1 MKIVI
6 TNAYTWY
13 NKGDAGILLATIDVL
28 KKVYKDAEF
37 SILSF
42 APDTDRIKYST
53 DKSIKE
59 VESNILNPHPYKHTK
74 IGRILA
80 IGKLFFKMLQTQLGL
95 KLFRKSTI
103 KKNRNLKLL
112 DEADIIVVCG
122 GGFLGGKKLD
132 SLMHIYQ
139 IYVNTLFKKPV
150 YVMGNSIEPI
160 ANKVVKKYTEGVL
173 KRVDYIFAREKIT
186 EEYLKKILPFN
197 KFCRIPDMAF
207 SLEDKEYEFDYMDK
221 LKKENDIIIGITVR
235 NWNFP
240 NVKDKNKAKENYLK
254 AVADSMDFIIEKY
267 NSVFVFVPQVIVEF
281 GDDTETAKEIKKI
294 MKNSNKFVIRNDD
307 YSPYEIKAM
316 ASNCDYFIGT
326 RMHSNIFATSMRIP
340 TTAIAYEKKT
350 NGIMETVNMSEYVV
364 EIDTITKE
372 ELINTIEKMIDN
384 KEKIIKTLN
393 ERIPEI
399 RKEIEEKTKKVLR
412 ERE

>member
-1 MKIVI
+1 
-6 TNAYTWY
+6 
-13 NKGDAGILLATIDVL
+13 
-28 KKVYKDAEF
+28 
-37 SILSF
+37 
-42 APDTDRIKYST
+42 
-53 DKSIKE
+53 
-59 VESNILNPHPYKHTK
+59 
-74 IGRILA
+74 
-80 IGKLFFKMLQTQLGL
+80 
-95 KLFRKSTI
+95 
-103 KKNRNLKLL
+103 
-112 DEADIIVVCG
+112 
-122 GGFLGGKKLD
+122 
-132 SLMHIYQ
+132 
-139 IYVNTLFKKPV
+139 
-150 YVMGNSIEPI
+150 
-160 ANKVVKKYTEGVL
+160 
-173 KRVDYIFAREKIT
+173 
-186 EEYLKKILPFN
+186 
-197 KFCRIPDMAF
+197 MAF

-326 RMHSNIFATSMRIP
+326 RMHSNIFATSMKIP

-350 NGIMETVNMSEYVV
+350 NGIMETVNMSDYVV

-372 ELINTIEKMIDN
+372 ELTKTIEKMINDR
-384 KEKIIKTLN
+384 EEIIKTLN
-393 ERIPEI
+393 KRIPEI
-399 RKEIEEKTKKVLR
+399 RKEIEEKTIKVLKGR
-412 ERE
+412 E

>member
-80 IGKLFFKMLQTQLGL
+80 IGKLFFKMLQMQIGL
-95 KLFRKSTI
+95 KLFRKNTI
-103 KKNRNLKLL
+103 KKNKSLELL
-112 DEADIIVVCG
+112 ENADIIVVCG

-139 IYVNTLFKKPV
+139 IYVDTLFKKPV

-160 ANKVVKKYTEGVL
+160 SNKVVKKYTEGVL

-316 ASNCDYFIGT
+316 ASKCDYFIGT
-326 RMHSNIFATSMRIP
+326 RMHSNIFATSMKIP

-350 NGIMETVNMSEYVV
+350 NGIMETVNMSDYVV

-372 ELINTIEKMIDN
+372 ELVSTIEKMIDN

>member
-80 IGKLFFKMLQTQLGL
+80 IGKLFFKMLQMQIGL
-95 KLFRKSTI
+95 KLFRKNTI
-103 KKNRNLKLL
+103 KKNKSLELL
-112 DEADIIVVCG
+112 ENADIIVVCG

-139 IYVNTLFKKPV
+139 IYVDTLFKKPV

-160 ANKVVKKYTEGVL
+160 SNKVVKKYTEGVL

-326 RMHSNIFATSMRIP
+326 RMHSNIFATSMKIP

-350 NGIMETVNMSEYVV
+350 NGIMETVNMSDYVV

-372 ELINTIEKMIDN
+372 ELVSTIEKMIN
-384 KEKIIKTLN
+384 NRKEIIKILN
-393 ERIPEI
+393 KRIPEI
-399 RKEIEEKTKKVLR
+399 REEIEEKTMKVLKGR
-412 ERE
+412 E